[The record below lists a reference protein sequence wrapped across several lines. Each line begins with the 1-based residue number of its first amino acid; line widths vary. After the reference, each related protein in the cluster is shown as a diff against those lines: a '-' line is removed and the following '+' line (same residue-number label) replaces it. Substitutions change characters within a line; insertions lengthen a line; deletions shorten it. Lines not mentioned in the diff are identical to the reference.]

1 MAAARP
7 ERPRR
12 DAPAADRVAVAE
24 LLPKI
29 VAQLRQLADVAA
41 ALAVREDARFGVLGA
56 SCRASSWCSLPP
68 GAGWTEAR

>member
-1 MAAARP
+1 MADRP
-7 ERPRR
+7 DRLRLV
-12 DAPAADRVAVAE
+12 DPAADRVAVAE

-29 VAQLRQLADVAA
+29 VEQLRQLADVAA
-41 ALAVREDARFGVLGA
+41 ALAVREGARFGMLGA